1 MAFRERLAWVM
12 SIVLILAGG
21 FYAWEVVGHG
31 LALNAVPPPSIKL
44 AVVYVG
50 FVIIG
55 SIIGASSVAARTTE
69 DANAPPDE
77 REQIII
83 DKAGHWSGYVLA
95 AGAVIGVLHYWSDQD
110 GHLMFHLVVAG
121 LMLSQIAEYVFQ
133 IILFRGER
141 V

>member
-55 SIIGASSVAARTTE
+55 SIVGAVSVAARTTE

-110 GHLMFHLVVAG
+110 GHLIFHLVVAG

>member
-55 SIIGASSVAARTTE
+55 SIVGAVSVAARTTE